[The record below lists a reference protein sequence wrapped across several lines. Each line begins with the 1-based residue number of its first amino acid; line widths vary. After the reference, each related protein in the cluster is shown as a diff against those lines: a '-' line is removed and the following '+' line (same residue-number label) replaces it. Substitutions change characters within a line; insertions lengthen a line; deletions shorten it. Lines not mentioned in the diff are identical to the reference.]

1 MYGLV
6 DKNKSTFLL
15 SITYNIILFFSK
27 GATSLSSLPA
37 SNAEDTPKY
46 FWDSF
51 DLNNPDASNID
62 NKNMNTEL
70 TANHPDNA
78 SFVSESS
85 VGGDRSRLL
94 LQTTSANI
102 IGPGKLISF
111 SSIMYFSLSFFSL
124 LTTQYRLFFVRS
136 TYFVTEIHLLI
147 LSDLQRFI

>member
-1 MYGLV
+1 M
-6 DKNKSTFLL
+6 
-15 SITYNIILFFSK
+15 
-27 GATSLSSLPA
+27 SSLPA

-85 VGGDRSRLL
+85 AGGDRSRLLL

-102 IGPGKLISF
+102 IGPGKFFKIISE
-111 SSIMYFSLSFFSL
+111 Y
-124 LTTQYRLFFVRS
+124 
-136 TYFVTEIHLLI
+136 
-147 LSDLQRFI
+147 

>member
-1 MYGLV
+1 MLI
-6 DKNKSTFLL
+6 SLF
-15 SITYNIILFFSK
+15 FFSK

-94 LQTTSANI
+94 LLQTTSASI
-102 IGPGKLISF
+102 IGQGEFFSF
-111 SSIMYFSLSFFSL
+111 CFITFFSLSFSL
-124 LTTQYRLFFVRS
+124 LTPVQGVVLCQINIFCHQLTQNTTFDFEFLEQFV
-136 TYFVTEIHLLI
+136 
-147 LSDLQRFI
+147 

>member
-1 MYGLV
+1 M
-6 DKNKSTFLL
+6 
-15 SITYNIILFFSK
+15 
-27 GATSLSSLPA
+27 SSLPA

-94 LQTTSANI
+94 LQTTSASI
-102 IGPGKLISF
+102 IGPGELISF
-111 SSIMYFSLSFFSL
+111 CFIMYLCISHYLFFSL
-124 LTTQYRLFFVRS
+124 LTLVQVFLCQ
-136 TYFVTEIHLLI
+136 II
-147 LSDLQRFI
+147 K

>member
-1 MYGLV
+1 M
-6 DKNKSTFLL
+6 
-15 SITYNIILFFSK
+15 
-27 GATSLSSLPA
+27 SSLPA

-102 IGPGKLISF
+102 IGPGEFISFWVANSPCPKLIM
-111 SSIMYFSLSFFSL
+111 I
-124 LTTQYRLFFVRS
+124 
-136 TYFVTEIHLLI
+136 EEK
-147 LSDLQRFI
+147 

>member
-1 MYGLV
+1 M
-6 DKNKSTFLL
+6 
-15 SITYNIILFFSK
+15 
-27 GATSLSSLPA
+27 AA

-94 LQTTSANI
+94 LLQTTSAGI
-102 IGPGKLISF
+102 IGPGEF
-111 SSIMYFSLSFFSL
+111 FRFIMYKFLIVF
-124 LTTQYRLFFVRS
+124 LFIIKPS
-136 TYFVTEIHLLI
+136 TGCF
-147 LSDLQRFI
+147 LSDLQRFRYTTCSKFKTQAVQVLNFRM

>member
-1 MYGLV
+1 MGELKRIKV
-6 DKNKSTFLL
+6 LLTF
-15 SITYNIILFFSK
+15 YNLYHHHYFFSK

-85 VGGDRSRLL
+85 AGGDRSRLL
-94 LQTTSANI
+94 LLQTTSANM
-102 IGPGKLISF
+102 IGPGKFFKIISE
-111 SSIMYFSLSFFSL
+111 Y
-124 LTTQYRLFFVRS
+124 
-136 TYFVTEIHLLI
+136 
-147 LSDLQRFI
+147 

>member
-6 DKNKSTFLL
+6 DKNKGTFLI
-15 SITYNIILFFSK
+15 SITYIIIFFSK

-85 VGGDRSRLL
+85 AGGDRSRLLL

-102 IGPGKLISF
+102 IGPGKFSKRISEYVLC
-111 SSIMYFSLSFFSL
+111 IFF
-124 LTTQYRLFFVRS
+124 
-136 TYFVTEIHLLI
+136 LI
-147 LSDLQRFI
+147 LPCLKVILSC

>member
-1 MYGLV
+1 M
-6 DKNKSTFLL
+6 
-15 SITYNIILFFSK
+15 
-27 GATSLSSLPA
+27 SSLPA

-102 IGPGKLISF
+102 IGPGEFISF
-111 SSIMYFSLSFFSL
+111 SSIMYFSLSFFFIINPSTGCSL
-124 LTTQYRLFFVRS
+124 KKKLCYCTSHSAYAA
-136 TYFVTEIHLLI
+136 TETESVVAKIDGLLPPNF
-147 LSDLQRFI
+147 L